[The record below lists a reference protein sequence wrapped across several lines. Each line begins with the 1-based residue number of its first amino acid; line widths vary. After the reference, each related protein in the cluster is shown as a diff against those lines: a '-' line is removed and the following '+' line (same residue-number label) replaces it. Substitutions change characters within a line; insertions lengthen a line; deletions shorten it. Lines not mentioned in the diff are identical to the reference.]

1 MKLHLDHIHIIENM
15 YNFSVIYLVLTKYR
29 AKPGFIGMRG
39 TTNVHDNISSIVLLT
54 EEIT

>member
-1 MKLHLDHIHIIENM
+1 MKLHLDHIHIIQNM